1 VKIFRY
7 FVVVTSALAVSFAS
21 SAQAASL
28 TSIQGG
34 VRINSGSGF
43 HEVGRDAQV
52 TPGTSVMVAPGGS
65 ADILYSDGCR
75 IPVRPGAVQV
85 VAPVS
90 PCALGQAGPGQ
101 QTQNTFYDVLL
112 AAGVIGGSV
121 TAGVLASE
129 HNNNNPVIIR
139 PASP

>member
-1 VKIFRY
+1 VKTFQY
-7 FVVVTSALAVSFAS
+7 FIATSALAFSFVA

-34 VRINSGSGF
+34 VRTNSGSGF
-43 HEVGRDAQV
+43 HNVVGDTQV
-52 TPGTSVMVAPGGS
+52 APGTSVMVAPGGS

-129 HNNNNPVIIR
+129 HNNNNPVIIA